1 MKLKRKALSILL
13 TLSFLVC
20 MLVPM
25 AAPAGAATGYSVLSA
40 PNVDDDKTTAL
51 GTVFA
56 QVTAGGLEKGDT
68 MTFRLPGDFVWAQAG
83 TKDTAMTNDDW
94 AGRIL
99 DNDNTLYGQ
108 EDGNYILI
116 PKVYSGDDN
125 GLAGDVNM
133 LEVTMISDKE
143 VKIEV
148 TGTPDSG
155 NDCYFYIYPKNIF
168 VADGFDGA
176 IKLIFDE
183 PGGSGFADG
192 SVTVGY
198 VSGGEVTISVSSV
211 DSFSDEDEVT
221 FRITEDTAGALD
233 DERESLKLR
242 LPSGFVWGNSAN
254 SIKTIWGDKNLE
266 EALKKPG
273 ALKIDEDELIFN
285 LSGFGGTKKATSIE
299 LKIDIIVDDESDAR
313 TGDIIAKVSGKSD
326 ITPSELTVGVYGT
339 YEATIEVDGD
349 VPTVYAGMLEQVI
362 ADIVIEEAVADSIVS
377 GRTLTLELPENA
389 RWGVLDSD
397 SDSGLRIDPD
407 GFPGRDGKIARFKF
421 SGSSKDAAELVLSE
435 MEVVLEPGITGDL
448 VIKVG
453 GTAGLS
459 GELTVAEIIAPIT
472 AEAASV
478 PEVRIGSVNEAGEIT
493 ITEGEDGVI
502 KKNEWITLDLPA
514 GVRFANKPKVEV
526 IEGDLRIDEGSVK
539 TAKDGDQDDNQ
550 ALFYVETDSTEAST
564 IKVSNINYIV
574 DRTVPEGDI
583 KLSVKGDALVEVN
596 DPSEVEKYYE
606 LDKDKEWV
614 IIDGEKAY
622 KLDDEK
628 IFSRTGSAAK
638 VSNAKVVT
646 PADST
651 YKSNAVFVIG
661 DTNYTVNGVQMTAD
675 VAPYLKNDRT
685 YLPVRYVATALGV
698 ADANIMWN
706 EAEQSVVI
714 IKGDRVVKL
723 VIGSSTMMIN
733 GVPFTMDVAPEIVDP
748 GRTMLPLRWVAQALG
763 ADVQWDAAT
772 QTVTIDTL

>member
-1 MKLKRKALSILL
+1 MKLKRKALSILV

-40 PNVDDDKTTAL
+40 PNVDDDTTTAL

-68 MTFRLPGDFVWAQAG
+68 MTFRLPSDFVWAKAG
-83 TKDTAMTNDDW
+83 TDDTRMSDW
-94 AGRIL
+94 SGEFLPNGDI
-99 DNDNTLYGQ
+99 LYG
-108 EDGNYILI
+108 EAGGNHILI
-116 PKVYSGDDN
+116 PEAYSGDAN
-125 GLAGDVNM
+125 GLYDDEMGDEM

-143 VKIEV
+143 VKVEV
-148 TGTPDSG
+148 TGEPARGD
-155 NDCYFYIYPKNIF
+155 DCYFYIYPKNVF

-176 IKLIFDE
+176 IELIFDA
-183 PGGSGFADG
+183 PGASGFADG

-211 DSFSDEDEVT
+211 DSFSDRDSVT
-221 FRITEDTAGALD
+221 FRITEDTAGAFE
-233 DERESLKLR
+233 DESESLKLR
-242 LPSGFVWGNSAN
+242 LPSGFVWGNSYN
-254 SIKTIWGDKNLE
+254 SLQTIWGDKDLE
-266 EALKKPG
+266 EELKDG
-273 ALKIDEDELIFN
+273 ALEIDEDELIFN
-285 LSGFGGTKKATSIE
+285 LANFEGTDEATSIE
-299 LKIDIIVDDESDAR
+299 LKIDIVVDDETDAK

-339 YEATIEVDGD
+339 YDATIEVDGD
-349 VPTVYAGMLEQVI
+349 VPTIYAGMLEQVI
-362 ADIVIEEAVADSIVS
+362 ADIVIKESVSDSIIEN
-377 GRTLTLELPENA
+377 RTLTLELPENA
-389 RWGVLDSD
+389 RWGAMDDD
-397 SDSGLRIDPD
+397 SDSGLSIDLVS
-407 GFPGRDGKIARFKF
+407 FPGTDGKTAKFEF
-421 SGSSKDAAELVLSE
+421 SGSSNDAAELVLSE
-435 MEVVLEPGITGDL
+435 MEVVLEPGVTGDL
-448 VIKVG
+448 VVKVG

-459 GELTVAEIIAPIT
+459 GELTVAEIINPVT

-493 ITEGEDGVI
+493 IVEGEAGVI
-502 KKNEWITLDLPA
+502 KKDKWVTLDLPA
-514 GVRFANKPKVEV
+514 GVCFANKPKVEV
-526 IEGDLRIDEGSVK
+526 IEGDINVDEGSVK
-539 TAKDGDQDDNQ
+539 TGKDGDQDDNQ
-550 ALFYVETDSTEAST
+550 VLFYVDGDSSEASK
-564 IKVSNINYIV
+564 IKVSNINYVV

-583 KLSVKGDALVEVN
+583 KLSIKGDAVVEVN
-596 DPSEVEKYYE
+596 DRDEVDDYYTFDDNVVKVDGIKAFS
-606 LDKDKEWV
+606 LDSDHKV
-614 IIDGEKAY
+614 
-622 KLDDEK
+622 
-628 IFSRTGSAAK
+628 FPRTGSAAK